1 MSRPAAVKPRCF
13 GRHRCLPDRDFAC
26 SLAIAAK
33 EPTMPSMFNARDA
46 GNYEKLMGR
55 WSRRL
60 APLFIEHAGIA
71 DGEEVLEIGCGTG
84 SLTFALAEASRLARL
99 TAIDHFEVYLV
110 AAQAKNRDPRILLE
124 QGDGSASRFAD
135 ATFDRTLSMLVLPSV
150 VPQPEQMVAEMRRVT
165 RPGGVVAAAFWDSP
179 GGSPSQRMLWD
190 TAAALDEAAAEA
202 RDRTMGRPIYAPGAM
217 ARMWAEA
224 GLTDIDQR
232 SLMIRM
238 DFADFADY
246 WAPFASGEGALGA
259 YVANLG
265 DTQRDRLERQLRSAY
280 LTGRPDGERSFVAV
294 ALSCRGV
301 VRG

>member
-1 MSRPAAVKPRCF
+1 
-13 GRHRCLPDRDFAC
+13 
-26 SLAIAAK
+26 
-33 EPTMPSMFNARDA
+33 MPSMFNARDA

-84 SLTFALAEASRLARL
+84 SLTFTLPQKAALAGL
-99 TAIDHFEVYLV
+99 TAIDHSEIYLA
-110 AAQAKNRDPRILLE
+110 AAQAKNHDPRIRLE
-124 QGDGSASRFAD
+124 HGDGSVLRFPD
-135 ATFDRTLSMLVLPSV
+135 SSFDRALSMLVLPSV
-150 VPQPEQMVAEMRRVT
+150 LPEPEMMVAEMRRVT

-179 GGSPSQRMLWD
+179 GGSSSQRMLWD

-202 RDRTMGRPIYAPGAM
+202 RDRTMGRPIYAPGAL

-224 GLTDIDQR
+224 GLTDIDQC

-259 YVANLG
+259 YVASL
-265 DTQRDRLERQLRSAY
+265 DDARRDHLERQLRSAY

-301 VRG
+301 VPQ